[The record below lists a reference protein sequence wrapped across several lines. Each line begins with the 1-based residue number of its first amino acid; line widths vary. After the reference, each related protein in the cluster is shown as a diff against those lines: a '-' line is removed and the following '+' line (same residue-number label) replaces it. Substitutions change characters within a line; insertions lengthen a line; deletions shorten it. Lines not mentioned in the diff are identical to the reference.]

1 MAITYQCCF
10 CGNAIEP
17 RVPDVGG
24 LLYSTCINLDAAYQ
38 YEQQLYCHTT
48 CLVERLHG
56 SVSLYVL
63 DLQGA
68 DDLLDEGP
76 DPPSRTQVQSR

>member
-24 LLYSTCINLDAAYQ
+24 LLYTTCINLQPAYQ
-38 YEQQLYCHTT
+38 HEQQLYCHTT
-48 CLVERLHG
+48 CLVERLHE

-63 DLQGA
+63 DLLGM
-68 DDLLDEGP
+68 DDAAEDSG
-76 DPPSRTQVQSR
+76 DPSISPEVRAR